1 MKIIIKVAKNDY
13 DFVGIE
19 SNAQNLTIIF
29 PIGYDIEEKE
39 LETENL
45 NKGELANIYEDFKI
59 LISLLDRKDGDSYDK
74 GELQFTFS
82 VAENIMED
90 YMRNGL
96 YQKDKF
102 KEIINGNGKIDWKK
116 TINVVEPIVWKNAM
130 IFDKRYT
137 IQSVN
142 SDDII
147 TKIHKKCIYIILKIF
162 GWIYSIDAQ
171 DFRDEDNLENAE
183 MIYELEQELYKTNR
197 DNKKELLNNLILFIN
212 GTNVVEISTNKEF
225 KIGRTHFDK
234 EWEKLLRNRLYA
246 IYQRYDRV
254 YPKTYYEFENGNIQ
268 ENSSLIPDIVFK
280 KRNTIIIVDAKYYK
294 CSYLPESSDISKQ
307 LFYGEYVKKNNPTY
321 TVYNMFIL
329 PKNILNNTYEKIGY
343 ALAKGWDIKKKID
356 VFYLDTKS
364 LMQSITSIQELIEKN
379 YFLNDQL

>member
-1 MKIIIKVAKNDY
+1 MKIIVKVAKNDF
-13 DFVGIE
+13 DFIGIE
-19 SNAQNLTIIF
+19 SNNQNLIMIF
-29 PIGYDIEEKE
+29 PIGYDIEERE
-39 LETENL
+39 LETEKL
-45 NKGELANIYEDFKI
+45 NKEESANMYENFKI
-59 LISLLDRKDGDSYDK
+59 LISLLDKTEGDSYDK
-74 GELQFTFS
+74 GELRFAFS
-82 VAENIMED
+82 VAEKIMED
-90 YMRNGL
+90 YMQNGL

-102 KEIINGNGKIDWKK
+102 KETINGNGKIDWKK

-137 IQSVN
+137 IQSVYG
-142 SDDII
+142 DDII

-162 GWIYSIDAQ
+162 GWIYLIDKD
-171 DFRDEDNLENAE
+171 DFKVDDNLDNDE
-183 MIYELEQELYKTNR
+183 MIYELEKELYKTNQ
-197 DNKKELLNNLILFIN
+197 DNKKELLSNLILFIN
-212 GTNVVEISTNKEF
+212 GTNIVEISSNKEF

-234 EWEKLLRNRLYA
+234 EWEKLLRKRLYT
-246 IYQRYDRV
+246 IYQRYDKV

-280 KRNTIIIVDAKYYK
+280 KKNTIIIVDAKYYK
-294 CSYLPESSDISKQ
+294 SGYLPESSDVSKQ
-307 LFYGEYVKKNNPTY
+307 LFYGEYVKKNNPKC

-329 PKNILNNTYEKIGY
+329 PKNVVNNLYEKIGF

-356 VFYLDTKS
+356 LFYLDTKS